1 MKNILFVILAV
12 LLVSGMIFSSCASP
26 SSSTSA
32 PISATATSKTTSAQT
47 TTNTPQY
54 GGTLMIICTSPLAGL
69 GTPYTAGSGYT
80 DYARPA
86 IETLLGVDA
95 QGNLVPKLATSW
107 QVASDG
113 KSVTFNLRK
122 GVKFHDGTDFNA
134 EAAKYNILHQQSGS
148 YKSYGTSIDVLD
160 DYTIRVNLS
169 QWAAPFLY
177 ELSRKQGMI
186 ISPTAAAKTPAPER
200 VAYEQMIGTGPFKFV
215 DWQKDVIVKYQKFD
229 GYWNTGRPYL
239 DNLNLGIFT
248 DATTAL
254 MSLQSGQGQILM
266 YTDPKTGM
274 DLKTKGYE
282 VAYTPKYIFSLVPDG
297 GNADSPF
304 ADQRVREAVEYAIDK
319 KTIAE
324 GLGYGYWPAWG
335 SQIYGVGDKLYDST
349 LQDRTFNINKAK
361 QLLAEAGYSNGFK
374 TTIIVQTADNGDRMT
389 ALQSYLAAVGITV
402 QLDVCDQARY
412 ISYVKSGW
420 KNGLMVAKLGVAN
433 PATNPISFLTP
444 YTSSQP
450 NVSMYRPADFM
461 KLYDKTVGTSEN
473 QQYLDGAKSLS
484 KYIYD
489 NAMDIPLWEETQV
502 AASKGVH
509 DLNPCTVKDPSQWTP
524 DIAWIDKK

>member
-12 LLVSGMIFSSCASP
+12 LLISGIIFSSCASP
-26 SSSTSA
+26 SSSTSSPA
-32 PISATATSKTTSAQT
+32 SVKTTTPVQT
-47 TTNTPQY
+47 TKTTVTPQY
-54 GGTLMIICTSPLAGL
+54 GGTLSIICTSPLAGL

-107 QVASDG
+107 QVTPDG
-113 KSVTFNLRK
+113 KSITFTLRK
-122 GVKFHDGTDFNA
+122 GVKFQDGTDFNA
-134 EAAKYNILHQQSGS
+134 EAVKYNLSQQKSGS
-148 YKSYGTSIDVLD
+148 FKSYGTSIDVLD

-186 ISPTAAAKTPAPER
+186 VSPTAAAKTPAPER
-200 VAYEQMIGTGPFKFV
+200 VPYEQMIGTGPFKFV
-215 DWQKDVIVKYQKFD
+215 DWQKDVVVKYTKFD
-229 GYWNTGRPYL
+229 SYWNKGLPYL
-239 DNLNLGIFT
+239 DNLNMGIFT
-248 DATTAL
+248 NATTAL

-266 YTDPKTGM
+266 YTDPKTGS
-274 DLKTKGYE
+274 DLKTKGYD
-282 VAYTPKYIFSLVPDG
+282 VSYTPKYIFSLIPDG
-297 GNADSPF
+297 ANADSPF
-304 ADQRVREAVEYAIDK
+304 ADIRVRQAVEYAIDK
-319 KTIAE
+319 KTIAN
-324 GLGYGYWPAWG
+324 GLGFGLWPAWG
-335 SQIYGVGDKLYDST
+335 SQIYPAGNNLNDPT
-349 LQDRTFNINKAK
+349 LPDRTFDANKAK
-361 QLLAEAGYSNGFK
+361 QLLTEAGYPNGFK
-374 TTIIVQTADNGDRMT
+374 TTIIVQTADVGDRMT
-389 ALQSYLAAVGITV
+389 ALQSYLANVGITA

-412 ISYVKSGW
+412 ISYVKTGW

-444 YTSSQP
+444 YTVSQP
-450 NVSMYRPADFM
+450 NVSMYHPADFM
-461 KLYDKTVGTSEN
+461 QLYDKTVGTSDN
-473 QQYLDGAKSLS
+473 QQYLNLAKSLS
-484 KYIYD
+484 KEIYD

-524 DIAWIDKK
+524 DIAWLDQK